1 MQKLA
6 ILAPIFT
13 LINALISAAVSWTIS
28 RLSLQ
33 ENVAREL
40 LSEITGRPGVRGS
53 VDSTGSR

>member
-40 LSEITGRPGVRGS
+40 LSESLAVQA
-53 VDSTGSR
+53 